1 MRFPLE
7 PARLLYGKK
16 YILSLFQ
23 VQSVK
28 KLSNNKYNFGGVVQP
43 DYKSKR
49 YLKHKVQRG
58 RLNKK
63 TVYKKSI
70 NGR

>member
-7 PARLLYGKK
+7 PTRLLYGKK
-16 YILSLFQ
+16 IYTHSFPSWIS
-23 VQSVK
+23 K
-28 KLSNNKYNFGGVVQP
+28 KFSNKKYNFGGVVQP

-49 YLKHKVQRG
+49 YLKHKAQRW

-63 TVYKKSI
+63 TVYQKSI